1 MAKPTHIAFILDGNG
16 RWATKRM
23 LPRNLG
29 HKQGIK
35 AIVRTLKALKN
46 QQIPYASFFCF
57 STQNWKRSQSEV
69 DGIFA
74 LANEY
79 FSKSIDFF
87 LENDISV
94 EFFGDLSLLDKNLQ
108 KLLHQIAEKTANCT
122 SLKAAF
128 CLNYGGREDIL
139 RAVNTLIASGEKN
152 LTEKQ
157 ISAHLYSKN
166 FPDPDLLIRTSG
178 EMRMSNFQLWQMAY
192 TELYFPKVLWPDFNE
207 KHLKKSLEVFAKRKR
222 RFGGN

>member
-23 LPRNLG
+23 LPRNFG
-29 HKQGIK
+29 HRQGIK
-35 AIVRTLKALKN
+35 AIMRTLKALKN

-57 STQNWKRSQSEV
+57 STENWKRSQEEV

-79 FSKSIDFF
+79 FSKSEQFF

-94 EFFGDLSLLDKNLQ
+94 EFFGDLSALDENLR
-108 KLLHQIAEKTANCT
+108 KLLCSVVEKTSSCR
-122 SLKAAF
+122 SLKVGF
-128 CLNYGGREDIL
+128 CLNYGGKEDIL
-139 RAVNTLIASGEKN
+139 HAVNCLIASGEKKI
-152 LTEKQ
+152 TEKQ
-157 ISAHLYSKN
+157 ISQHLYSKN

-178 EMRMSNFQLWQMAY
+178 EMRLSNFQLWQLAY
-192 TELYFPKVLWPDFNE
+192 AELYFPKVLWPDFNE